1 MASLT
6 LQSSP
11 HGLLARLAE
20 LSDAGGQ
27 RIALHLRRA
36 GLGMGDGQPVV
47 IGIEIDIQ
55 YAILIAVL
63 PDLRRVI
70 LAHQSGRAEEM
81 LQHLF
86 GTPGLVRKDDPA
98 QVWQYRNQDC
108 VLDIYLYP
116 DHDRL
121 TVAHAEARAPKV
133 KGDPLPACIAEFSQS
148 RQKTV
153 G

>member
-1 MASLT
+1 MGEGASRRRTPGLAIIVLLAGCAGGYHGPSAQGNT
-6 LQSSP
+6 GSSP
-11 HGLLARLAE
+11 VY
-20 LSDAGGQ
+20 
-27 RIALHLRRA
+27 A
-36 GLGMGDGQPVV
+36 GLTAASSTTSGSTATPPGDLIGMEAP
-47 IGIEIDIQ
+47 
-55 YAILIAVL
+55 A
-63 PDLRRVI
+63 
-70 LAHQSGRAEEM
+70 
-81 LQHLF
+81 LQTLF

-98 QVWQYRNQDC
+98 EVWQYRNQDC

-133 KGDPLPACIAEFSQS
+133 KGDPLPACIAQFSQS

>member
-1 MASLT
+1 MGEWGSRRVGPGLAIIVLLGLGAMGLAGCAGGYHGPSAQGNAGSL
-6 LQSSP
+6 P
-11 HGLLARLAE
+11 VYAGLATA
-20 LSDAGGQ
+20 SDA
-27 RIALHLRRA
+27 AA
-36 GLGMGDGQPVV
+36 GSITTPPGDLTGMEAP
-47 IGIEIDIQ
+47 
-55 YAILIAVL
+55 A
-63 PDLRRVI
+63 
-70 LAHQSGRAEEM
+70 

-148 RQKTV
+148 RPKTV